1 MEEYERRQLSAAQAD
16 AQSDGSQPQDTSVG
30 IIVGGALA
38 GLALVCITVI
48 SVVCILKRRTNP
60 TSEATNARKRPAP
73 PPPSSDPDVELRA
86 TAVEVNVAKA

>member
-16 AQSDGSQPQDTSVG
+16 AQSDTSVG